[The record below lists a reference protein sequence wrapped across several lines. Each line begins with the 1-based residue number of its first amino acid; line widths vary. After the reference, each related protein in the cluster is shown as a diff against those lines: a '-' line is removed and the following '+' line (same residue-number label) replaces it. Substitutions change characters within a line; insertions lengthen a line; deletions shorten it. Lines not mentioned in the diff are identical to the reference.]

1 MSRKSRKNKP
11 KRYPS
16 DLSLGAWQLLKP
28 LVPAAKPGGRPREV
42 SLRRVIN
49 GIFYVLVS
57 ECQWGCFADEFSE
70 LENRVSLLL
79 AMAQG

>member
-16 DLSLGAWQLLKP
+16 DLSQGAWNIFKP
-28 LVPAAKPGGRPREV
+28 LLPAAKSGGWPRKV

-49 GIFYVLVS
+49 GIYS
-57 ECQWGCFADEFSE
+57 IP
-70 LENRVSLLL
+70 
-79 AMAQG
+79 